1 MFLDMNTELELS
13 RSLASISGK
22 QSIISSMA
30 SSSSKILGVS
40 GRETGNASGSR
51 PVILETDRRFEGE
64 DNVDGEREASGKIL
78 GSCLYK

>member
-1 MFLDMNTELELS
+1 MFLDVNTELEFS

-30 SSSSKILGVS
+30 SSSNKILGVS
-40 GRETGNASGSR
+40 ERVAGKASGSR
-51 PVILETDRRFEGE
+51 PVILETDRCFEGE
-64 DNVDGEREASGKIL
+64 EDVENERVREIL